1 MSIRK
6 RVSSGTAKGA
16 PCNSSNAWTKVAPLR
31 TDARSAATHA
41 AAPMVGICGD
51 SSRFS
56 PSFRTVLP
64 WPSDSSS
71 QVPSPSAPATIV
83 SRTKPEAN
91 QHTLQSPRSR
101 PFRVPVQPQPDGH
114 RRQPCGAIFPTTR
127 ITHHALHRLMNP
139 SQRWPA
145 RTVRP
150 SQAASRRPCNRPS
163 TASNLPTCAMRRLP
177 AIRST

>member
-16 PCNSSNAWTKVAPLR
+16 PCNSSNAWTKVLR
-31 TDARSAATHA
+31 CVRTPAARPRMRQRRWSHLRRCIPVFPIVPDCSAMPVGFIITSSISIGPA
-41 AAPMVGICGD
+41 A
-51 SSRFS
+51 
-56 PSFRTVLP
+56 
-64 WPSDSSS
+64 
-71 QVPSPSAPATIV
+71 IV

-91 QHTLQSPRSR
+91 QHTLQSPQSR
-101 PFRVPVQPQPDGH
+101 PFRVPIQPQPDGH